1 MLVNLSIENVA
12 VIERASIDFTQ
23 GLNVLTGETGAGK
36 SIIID
41 SLNAVLGERTSRDL
55 IRTGTTRARVTALF
69 ESVSPKALAVLNE
82 YGFSEEDG
90 AVILQRDLTAAGKST
105 CRINGT
111 PAPAAAVR
119 AFGRMVLNIHGQH
132 DNQQLMSPLQ
142 HIHYLDVLGGL
153 EQELEEY
160 YAAYRVAVDLKHR
173 LADAE
178 VNELERDRQIELL
191 RYQIDELESAQLR
204 IGERDELTE
213 RRTVIQNAERIRTAV
228 DGARGVLSGDEEYS
242 GVIQELRTAAQQLAE
257 AARYMPE
264 LKAYADQMNDASYT
278 LEDAAEGLRS
288 AVDDEDSYPGELDDV
303 EARLDQL
310 YRLSLKYGSD
320 EAEML
325 AFLEDAQTRLDQ
337 IENADAHRAR
347 LEEEYI
353 AAGMHAKELALALSE
368 KREQIGE
375 VFVQR
380 VTEELAY
387 LDMPRVRL
395 EIAHEYGNLNA
406 TGCDR
411 IEFLISTNPGEPP
424 KPLTKIASGG
434 EMSRLM
440 LAIKNVLADK
450 DEIDTL
456 IFDEVD
462 TGISGRAA
470 LKVGRK
476 LRQVAEDRQVLCVT
490 HLAQIAAHAHAHL
503 LIEKKVRGER
513 TATQVRT
520 LERDGR
526 RQELARIMSGT
537 DQPTELQL
545 HSAEELL
552 ETAENA

>member
-1 MLVNLSIENVA
+1 MLVNLSIENIA
-12 VIERASIDFTQ
+12 VIQRASIDFTG

-55 IRTGTTRARVTALF
+55 IRTGTDRARVVAMF
-69 ESVSPKALAVLNE
+69 ESVSPRALTILND
-82 YGFSEEDG
+82 YGFSDEDG
-90 AVILQRDLTAAGKST
+90 TVILQRDMTAAGKSSF
-105 CRINGT
+105 RINGV

-132 DNQQLMSPLQ
+132 DNQQLMSPQQ
-142 HIHYLDVLGGL
+142 HVHYLDVLGGL
-153 EQELEEY
+153 EEELQTY
-160 YAAYRVAVDLKHR
+160 YEAYRVAVDLKHQ
-173 LADAE
+173 LAAAE
-178 VNELERDRQIELL
+178 TDEMEKDRQVELL
-191 RYQIDELESAQLR
+191 RYQIDELEGAQLR
-204 IGERDELTE
+204 VGEKEELTE
-213 RRTVIQNAERIRTAV
+213 RRAMIQNAERIRAAV
-228 DGARGVLSGDEEYS
+228 DGARGVLSGDEETS
-242 GVIQELRTAAQQLAE
+242 GVIQQVRTAAQQLTE

-264 LKAYADQMNDASYT
+264 LREYAESLNTVSYDM
-278 LEDAAEGLRS
+278 EDVADGLR
-288 AVDDEDSYPGELDDV
+288 AAADDGDGSPGELDEI
-303 EARLDQL
+303 EARLDLL

-320 EAEML
+320 ESEML
-325 AFLEDAQTRLDQ
+325 DFLQQAQERLDR
-337 IENADAHRAR
+337 IENADAHRAQ
-347 LEEEYI
+347 LEEAYM
-353 AAGMHAKELALALSE
+353 AAGMKAKELALALSQ
-368 KREQIGE
+368 KREETGE
-375 VFVQR
+375 LFVNR

-411 IEFLISTNPGEPP
+411 IEFKISTNPGEPP

-470 LKVGRK
+470 LKVGKK
-476 LRQVAEDRQVLCVT
+476 LRQVAGDRQVLCVT
-490 HLAQIAAHAHAHL
+490 HLAQIAAHANTHL
-503 LIEKKVRGER
+503 LIEKQIREER
-513 TATQVRT
+513 TSTQVRP
-520 LERDGR
+520 LDRSGR

-537 DQPTELQL
+537 DRPTELQL

>member
-1 MLVNLSIENVA
+1 M
-12 VIERASIDFTQ
+12 
-23 GLNVLTGETGAGK
+23 
-36 SIIID
+36 
-41 SLNAVLGERTSRDL
+41 
-55 IRTGTTRARVTALF
+55 
-69 ESVSPKALAVLNE
+69 NE
-82 YGFSEEDG
+82 
-90 AVILQRDLTAAGKST
+90 
-105 CRINGT
+105 
-111 PAPAAAVR
+111 
-119 AFGRMVLNIHGQH
+119 
-132 DNQQLMSPLQ
+132 
-142 HIHYLDVLGGL
+142 
-153 EQELEEY
+153 
-160 YAAYRVAVDLKHR
+160 
-173 LADAE
+173 
-178 VNELERDRQIELL
+178 
-191 RYQIDELESAQLR
+191 
-204 IGERDELTE
+204 
-213 RRTVIQNAERIRTAV
+213 
-228 DGARGVLSGDEEYS
+228 
-242 GVIQELRTAAQQLAE
+242 
-257 AARYMPE
+257 
-264 LKAYADQMNDASYT
+264 ASYT

-325 AFLEDAQTRLDQ
+325 AFLEDAQAWLDQ

-353 AAGMHAKELALALSE
+353 AAGTHAKELALALSE
-368 KREQIGE
+368 KREQVGE

-411 IEFLISTNPGEPP
+411 IEFRISTNPGEPP

-513 TATQVRT
+513 TATQVRA
-520 LERDGR
+520 LEREGR